1 MPSLQDTLDTLAQH
15 SAQIA
20 YLSTLNTAPAGP
32 FTSAYLYLPPP
43 HLAHVP
49 EEKGNVLHLIRDASD
64 AERRLFKFVGEGD
77 ALATAGEVKGRDG
90 GNKRVEKRD
99 GGIVTPLKELKARAG
114 SEKDETEVMLR
125 TALKLV
131 DDYRSMPRARAH
143 VQNLLDSHHANLDRL
158 AELEMLIEEA
168 SQPTAGAP
176 SSPTP
181 AQPEKLGES
190 VAGEPKEKLS
200 AEDALKAEEAALR
213 ALESRLAP
221 LRRAARDKQ
230 TESQDSVPPQGRNIP
245 QSPPSSSSQAAE
257 SSLTSSQ
264 MPSQPRTP
272 GRTMPHVTNSL
283 VNATPR
289 HERNDWPERID
300 RFSPLKLLTTPRA
313 PRPLGGTG
321 LREGIF
327 ERARAS
333 QAASASEGVPPS
345 APRGLTASLF
355 GKRQMTPSE
364 PRVNETPA
372 PNPRDHPREVLVE
385 EGMDQADETVRLNR
399 APSPPSPVQTPP
411 TPTPAVPATP
421 SKSQEDTLAE
431 TPRAAVSPPKP
442 SPVVVEAS
450 AKPAD
455 GIDVESAGVKA
466 GVARIWAHWSD
477 IMRQGVNDGET
488 VSEDPRSSVD
498 HIIRLSK
505 SDPPAPPSPSSSS
518 SISALSSGLQSARP
532 INSDT
537 ILSAHLFLSLL
548 RASSGDTREVDMD
561 ELKETIQSIAQA
573 KGWGDAGTGS
583 RIVFAAVGKK
593 VITIN
598 WKGGG
603 KRVRF
608 LD

>member
-1 MPSLQDTLDTLAQH
+1 MPSLQDTLDTLSQH

-77 ALATAGEVKGRDG
+77 ALASTGEGKGRGG

-99 GGIVTPLKELKARAG
+99 GGIVTPLRELRVKAE

-143 VQNLLDSHHANLDRL
+143 VQNLLDSHHTNLDRI

-168 SQPTAGAP
+168 SQPAADAP

-181 AQPEKLGES
+181 AQPKELGES
-190 VAGEPKEKLS
+190 TSGESQGKLS
-200 AEDALKAEEAALR
+200 PEEALKAEEAALR
-213 ALESRLAP
+213 ALESKLAP
-221 LRRAARDKQ
+221 LRRAARESQ
-230 TESQDSVPPQGRNIP
+230 TESLDSIPPPGRNIP
-245 QSPPSSSSQAAE
+245 QSPPSSSSRALE
-257 SSLTSSQ
+257 SSLSSSQ
-264 MPSQPRTP
+264 LPSQPRTP
-272 GRTMPHVTNSL
+272 GRSMPHVTNSL

-289 HERNDWPERID
+289 HDRNDWPERID

-313 PRPLGGTG
+313 PRPLSGSN

-355 GKRQMTPSE
+355 GKRQFTPQESKLDK
-364 PRVNETPA
+364 TPA
-372 PNPRDHPREVLVE
+372 PLPQDMPN
-385 EGMDQADETVRLNR
+385 EGSDQADETVRLNR
-399 APSPPSPVQTPP
+399 LPSPPSPSQTPP
-411 TPTPAVPATP
+411 TQTPAVPVTP
-421 SKSQEDTLAE
+421 SKIQKDTLAE
-431 TPRAAVSPPKP
+431 TPRAAVSLPEP
-442 SPVVVEAS
+442 SPVVEAS
-450 AKPAD
+450 ATIVD
-455 GIDVESAGVKA
+455 GIDLESAGVKA
-466 GVARIWAHWSD
+466 GVARIWASFGD

-488 VSEDPRSSVD
+488 VTEDPRSSVE
-498 HIIRLSK
+498 HIIRISK
-505 SDPPAPPSPSSSS
+505 SDLPAPPSPSSSS
-518 SISALSSGLQSARP
+518 SISALSSNLPPAKP
-532 INSDT
+532 ITSDT
-537 ILSAHLFLSLL
+537 ILSAHLFLSILS
-548 RASSGDTREVDMD
+548 ASSGDAPGEVDMN
-561 ELKETIQSIAQA
+561 EIKEVLQSIAQA
-573 KGWGDAGTGS
+573 RGWGGAGQLGTKV
-583 RIVFAAVGKK
+583 IYAAVGKRAVK
-593 VITIN
+593 IDR
-598 WKGGG
+598 KGGG
-603 KRVRF
+603 AGRVRF
-608 LD
+608 AE